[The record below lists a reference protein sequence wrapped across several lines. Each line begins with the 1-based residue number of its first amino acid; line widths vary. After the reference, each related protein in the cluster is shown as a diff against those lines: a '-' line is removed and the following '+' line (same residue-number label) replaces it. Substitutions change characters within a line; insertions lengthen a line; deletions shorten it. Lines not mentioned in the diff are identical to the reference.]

1 MNKHRQIGLNSFFF
15 YQTSNE
21 FQDIPK
27 GNVSRINTRCFWH
40 ARYISEV
47 LSEHYYPSKKRDQR
61 YSGIIHITFKV
72 CYSLYFTL
80 YICFSFIS
88 FESLPFRNIN
98 SYGFTVLIHLKAF
111 HYKFRTFY
119 INFHKSYTSFQIE
132 NKKIL
137 FAKYYKYVKQ
147 MIDKINYNTILRT
160 ILSNSIS

>member
-1 MNKHRQIGLNSFFF
+1 MLGIYLRSWASIIIPQRRTTNVTQVS
-15 YQTSNE
+15 YTS
-21 FQDIPK
+21 
-27 GNVSRINTRCFWH
+27 H
-40 ARYISEV
+40 
-47 LSEHYYPSKKRDQR
+47 
-61 YSGIIHITFKV
+61 FKV

-98 SYGFTVLIHLKAF
+98 SYGFTLLIHLKAF

-160 ILSNSIS
+160 ILSNYSISLT

>member
-1 MNKHRQIGLNSFFF
+1 MNKHRQIGLNSSFF

-21 FQDIPK
+21 IQDIPIR
-27 GNVSRINTRCFWH
+27 NVSRINTRCFLH

-47 LSEHYYPSKKRDQR
+47 LSEHYYPSKKKDQR

-98 SYGFTVLIHLKAF
+98 LYGLTLHIHLIAF

-119 INFHKSYTSFQIE
+119 INFYKSYTSFQIN
-132 NKKIL
+132 NKKYCL
-137 FAKYYKYVKQ
+137 Q
-147 MIDKINYNTILRT
+147 NTT
-160 ILSNSIS
+160 NM